1 MSPVPAPAAAGS
13 AAPAG
18 KTVLVLGATSA
29 IATAFARQRARD
41 GATLVL
47 VARQAER
54 LASIAADLV
63 ARGAARVETVADD
76 LSDMGSAEAR
86 FAALLAKAGLPD
98 EVLLAY
104 GVLGEQAAAQDSA
117 DETRRVIDVNFT
129 SAALWLQLAA
139 KQLAADRK
147 PRTLVVIGSVAGDRG
162 RQSNYVYGA
171 AKAGLDAFAEGLAH
185 RLHGTNLRVLTVK
198 PGFVDTPMTAHLD
211 RSGPLWAKPEA
222 IAADIDRA
230 LSKGQRVV
238 YTPWFWRPIMTAVR
252 LAPRSLFYKTKL

>member
-1 MSPVPAPAAAGS
+1 MSSSPAAGVAVTVS
-13 AAPAG
+13 HVA

-29 IATAFARQRARD
+29 IATAFCRQRAAS

-54 LASIAADLV
+54 LASVAADLS
-63 ARGAARVETVADD
+63 ARGAARVETVVDD
-76 LSDMGSAEAR
+76 LSDMASAERR
-86 FAALLAKAGLPD
+86 FSAMLDKAGLPD

-104 GVLGEQAAAQDSA
+104 GVLGEQAAAEDSA
-117 DETRRVIDVNFT
+117 EETRRVIDVNFT

-139 KQLAADRK
+139 KHLAADRR

-185 RLHGTNLRVLTVK
+185 RLHGTSLKVVTVK
-198 PGFVDTPMTAHLD
+198 PGFVDSPMTAHLD

-222 IAADIDRA
+222 IASAIDRA
-230 LSKGQRVV
+230 IANGQRIV
-238 YTPWFWRPIMTAVR
+238 YAPWFWRPIMMAVR
-252 LAPRSLFYKTKL
+252 FAPRSLFYKTKL